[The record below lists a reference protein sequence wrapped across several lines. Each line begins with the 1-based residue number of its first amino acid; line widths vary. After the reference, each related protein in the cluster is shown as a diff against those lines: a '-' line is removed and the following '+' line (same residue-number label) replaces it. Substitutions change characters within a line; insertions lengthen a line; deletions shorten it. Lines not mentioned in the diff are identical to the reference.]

1 MEKKQFYGIRYPFAS
16 NGVENYYLDVNHNL
30 TASARSVL
38 MHIIFTPKGQRIR
51 NPEFGTDLIK
61 FVFEPNDGRQWADI
75 ESEIRSTVSKFAPFI
90 DLQEVSIAA
99 DDDYRKVYVKIRY
112 SASKN
117 GETVSDSF
125 VTEV

>member
-30 TASARSVL
+30 TARARSVL

-51 NPEFGTDLIK
+51 DPEFGTDLIK
-61 FVFEPNDGRQWADI
+61 YLFEPNDDKSWGDV
-75 ESEIRSTVSKFAPFI
+75 ENEIRSAVSRFAPYI
-90 DLQEVSIAA
+90 NIEEVSMAT
-99 DDDYRKVYVKIRY
+99 DDDYRKAFIKIKY

-117 GETVSDSF
+117 GETITDSF